1 MSNHGQHGI
10 RKKYKKLIKEE
21 KMKKDIEELG
31 AILQRDKETYAIV
44 PNTPAG
50 MLSAEAMETVA
61 AVVRRYDIPIVK
73 ITSGQR
79 LALVGLKEEDL
90 QAVWNDLGMAK
101 GQATALC
108 LHYVQAC
115 PGTSVC
121 RFGMRDSLGFATE
134 IEEIYRNLHF
144 PAKLKFG
151 VSGCP
156 MCCAES
162 YLRDIGIF
170 GKKKGWTVVVG
181 GNAGGRPR
189 IGDVLAVDLDR
200 EACHKLVEKVLAFY
214 RDNARKKE
222 RMARFVARVGIEA
235 VREAVL

>member
-1 MSNHGQHGI
+1 
-10 RKKYKKLIKEE
+10 
-21 KMKKDIEELG
+21 MKKDIEELG
-31 AILQRDKETYAIV
+31 AIIQRDRETYAIV
-44 PNTPAG
+44 PSTPAG
-50 MLSAEAMETVA
+50 ILTPEIMERVA
-61 AVVRRYDIPIVK
+61 AVVKKYDIPIVK

-79 LALVGLKEEDL
+79 LALVGLKEEDIKS
-90 QAVWNDLGMAK
+90 AWADLDMK
-101 GQATALC
+101 VGQATALC

-115 PGTSVC
+115 PGTAVC
-121 RFGMRDSLGFATE
+121 RFGMRDSLGFGLE
-134 IEEIYRNLHF
+134 IEEVYSHFKF

-170 GKKKGWTVVVG
+170 GKKKGWTVIVG

-189 IGDVLAVDLDR
+189 IGDVMAADLSREECLA
-200 EACHKLVEKVLAFY
+200 LVEKILVY
-214 RDNARKKE
+214 YKDNARKKE
-222 RMARFVARVGIEA
+222 RMARFVDRVGIDA